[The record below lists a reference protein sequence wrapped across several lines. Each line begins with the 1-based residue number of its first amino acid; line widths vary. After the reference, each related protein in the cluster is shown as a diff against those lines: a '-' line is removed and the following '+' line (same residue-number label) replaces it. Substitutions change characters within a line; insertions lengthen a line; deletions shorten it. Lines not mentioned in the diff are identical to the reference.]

1 MKPYDKQI
9 GGTHYQPRKVEEIL
23 PNDNIVADTYIIY
36 PTGGHH
42 FFYGVS
48 NTLPRYQLPIWPYI
62 KRIKYSSKNY
72 SKKYQ
77 KVAQL
82 STHFL
87 GNYLAVGLTKEGYY
101 LKNDYTRIKKNGVHT
116 SHKAQNKQSYLMHR
130 LVALAWIPNLENKPL
145 IMHIND
151 DPTNYLIENLKW
163 GTRRENMKGKINS
176 SPETREQKYQN
187 FINRGFIK
195 E

>member
-9 GGTHYQPRKVEEIL
+9 GGTHYKQRKVEEIL

-48 NTLPRYQLPIWPYI
+48 NTFPRYQLPIWPYI

-72 SKKYQ
+72 AKKYQ

-82 STHFL
+82 KSGFL
-87 GNYLAVGLTKEGYY
+87 VNYLSVGLAKQGHYIR
-101 LKNDYTRIKKNGVHT
+101 NDYTRIKKNGDH
-116 SHKAQNKQSYLMHR
+116 HKTKSQNKQSYLMHR
-130 LVALAWIPNLENKPL
+130 LVALAWIPNPENKPL

-163 GTRRENMKGKINS
+163 GTRGENMKGKRHR
-176 SPETREQKYQN
+176 SPDTIEQKYLN
-187 FINRGFIK
+187 CVMKGHIK
-195 E
+195 G

>member
-9 GGTHYQPRKVEEIL
+9 GGTHYQPKKVEEIL

-101 LKNDYTRIKKNGVHT
+101 MKNDYTRIKKNGVHT

-163 GTRRENMKGKINS
+163 GTRGENMKGKINS

-187 FINRGFIK
+187 FINRGLIK